1 MPHLQMATQKS
12 AEQLRRERQ
21 QLRREKKRAEWDS
34 MTPQERSNLA
44 LGRIV
49 VGIIMI
55 GVIIGGPVLLLR
67 GCFAFIDANQLTP
80 ETRARLAREAEEWQM
95 ERRRR
100 ELAEKVAEELDRRI
114 VDLIVDETL
123 PR

>member
-1 MPHLQMATQKS
+1 
-12 AEQLRRERQ
+12 
-21 QLRREKKRAEWDS
+21 
-34 MTPQERSNLA
+34 
-44 LGRIV
+44 
-49 VGIIMI
+49 MI

-67 GCFAFIDANQLTP
+67 GCFALIDANQLTP
-80 ETRARLAREAEEWQM
+80 ETRARLAREAEERQM

>member
-12 AEQLRRERQ
+12 AEQLRR
-21 QLRREKKRAEWDS
+21 KKRAEWNS
-34 MTPQERSNLA
+34 MTPQERSKLCA
-44 LGRIV
+44 WRIV
-49 VGIIMI
+49 ASIIMI
-55 GVIIGGPVLLLR
+55 GVIIGGPILLLR
-67 GCFAFIDANQLTP
+67 GCFALIDANQPTP
-80 ETRARLAREAEEWQM
+80 ETRARLAREAEERQM